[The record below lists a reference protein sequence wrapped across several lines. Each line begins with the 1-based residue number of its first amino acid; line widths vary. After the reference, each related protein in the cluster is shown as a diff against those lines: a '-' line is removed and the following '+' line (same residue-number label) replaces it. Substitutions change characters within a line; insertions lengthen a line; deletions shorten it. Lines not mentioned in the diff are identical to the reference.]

1 MCLSCKFFKFS
12 KAGEV
17 SCSIS
22 CHVCRG
28 RHPRKCC
35 CNWTRNRWERG
46 GLVADSGDD
55 PQTEGICKNRFYG
68 ILWCAGVVQVVPD
81 VGGLEVVQTAETFF
95 STNAQSCSS
104 RWFQYFKYNYKL
116 HLQTFAKTVV
126 KDGWNPN
133 HAQLEV
139 SGNFLRGVFFFFRR
153 EKFRR
158 TSFWAS
164 SPLSCQW
171 GSGFSLVDSHSEPQL
186 LELPLSGFVHTAWEA
201 FLIHTHR
208 CGRQVTVEDF
218 WWKFAVI
225 CCLIWLKKLLNCLAA
240 RTFVGMSSTLH

>member
-139 SGNFLRGVFFFFRR
+139 SGNFLRGVFFFFGA
-153 EKFRR
+153 KN
-158 TSFWAS
+158 
-164 SPLSCQW
+164 
-171 GSGFSLVDSHSEPQL
+171 SEGR
-186 LELPLSGFVHTAWEA
+186 LSGPLRLWAVNEA
-201 FLIHTHR
+201 PVFRLL
-208 CGRQVTVEDF
+208 TVIPSRSCWNSRFQALCIRPERLF
-218 WWKFAVI
+218 
-225 CCLIWLKKLLNCLAA
+225 
-240 RTFVGMSSTLH
+240 